1 MKKRTKNEKVKKVS
15 CSGTHS
21 NFGISLFDIGDGRSN
36 VTPISQTVFLHEPN
50 RLKKE
55 LAKLNFDRI
64 LIAQAQHITYN
75 E

>member
-1 MKKRTKNEKVKKVS
+1 MNSFVFWNIFV
-15 CSGTHS
+15 
-21 NFGISLFDIGDGRSN
+21 FYIGDERSN

>member
-1 MKKRTKNEKVKKVS
+1 MNSFVFWNIFV
-15 CSGTHS
+15 
-21 NFGISLFDIGDGRSN
+21 FYIGDGRSN

-64 LIAQAQHITYN
+64 LIAQAQQITNN